1 MNGRANTM
9 SDSLFADN
17 AMRTAKAAL
26 DGLGLRQQAISR
38 NLANID
44 TPGYR
49 AQTIDFEDTLQ
60 RLLHKGS
67 SLPLKITNT
76 SHQVSP
82 GQGVGFS
89 LTARP
94 GGTSRADENNVDV
107 DAEMIA
113 MSEAGI
119 QYQAVSQVVSEKLLL
134 LKTLAR
140 S

>member
-1 MNGRANTM
+1 MNGRANPM

-49 AQTIDFEDTLQ
+49 AQTINFEETLQ
-60 RLLHKGS
+60 RMLHKGG
-67 SLPLKITNT
+67 SLPLKITNA
-76 SHQVSP
+76 SHQTTAA
-82 GQGVGFS
+82 QNVGFS
-89 LTARP
+89 LEARP
-94 GGTSRADENNVDV
+94 GGIFRADENNVDV
-107 DAEMIA
+107 DVEMTE

-134 LKTLAR
+134 LKTLAK
-140 S
+140 